1 MAENIEALTTATLAL
16 AMDAA
21 SLRQQAI
28 AANIANHATQGYV
41 PQKLDF
47 AAHMGEVRRSITSKG
62 AVDPAALGAVR
73 LQLQPVLDGRGQP
86 AKVRLDAEMADMAQ
100 NAVQYQVL
108 ARTLNRHFAV
118 LATAVS
124 EGKR

>member
-21 SLRQQAI
+21 NLRQQAI

-47 AAHMGEVRRSITSKG
+47 AGHMEEVRRSIASTG
-62 AVDPAALGAVR
+62 TVDPAALGAVR
-73 LQLQPVLDGRGQP
+73 LQLQPVLDVHGQP
-86 AKVRLDAEMADMAQ
+86 GKVRLDAEMADMAQ